1 MRFDMIWGVPAGKLF
16 SFFKILLSEKNI
28 PHKNEYGYAL

>member
-1 MRFDMIWGVPAGKLF
+1 MGFDMVWGVPAINSF

-28 PHKNEYGYAL
+28 PHKNEYGLVL